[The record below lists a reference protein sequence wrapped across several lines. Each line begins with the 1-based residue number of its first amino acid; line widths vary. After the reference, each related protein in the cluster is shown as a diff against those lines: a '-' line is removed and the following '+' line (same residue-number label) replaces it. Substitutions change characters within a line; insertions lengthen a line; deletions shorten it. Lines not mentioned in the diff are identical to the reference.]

1 MVNQSQKP
9 SIPHKI
15 EHSSGRETQ
24 SSAVDKIIGARVDT
38 IKEILFR
45 SETILIILI
54 FFLMSITGI
63 ISPRFVKSANLIVL
77 LKQSSYLVFPT
88 LGQAIVLLTGGFDL
102 SIGPLVSL
110 ISICS
115 TMIMTSLNINPEA
128 AILMGFSVGLLVG
141 LIIGLTNGVLVA
153 LFRVNPLIVTLATG
167 SVAGGLALILSG
179 GSPVFNLPDQLNSLF
194 GSSEIVYIPVPAII
208 ATIITLIV
216 YIFLTRTRQGKYLY
230 AIGGN
235 EEAARV
241 AGIPTKFY
249 LVIAYTMS
257 AILAVIGGFLLT
269 ARVNSGEPNLGGA
282 LSLQCL
288 AAAVLGGVSLKG
300 GEGTALGA
308 VLGAFFMIL
317 LGNAMDLLHVG
328 TYSQMLALGLVL
340 IGATVL
346 DRIVHKE

>member
-1 MVNQSQKP
+1 M
-9 SIPHKI
+9 
-15 EHSSGRETQ
+15 
-24 SSAVDKIIGARVDT
+24 ADKIPDVSIALDIEAKSREEIGSSLPEKTNNARASA
-38 IKEILFR
+38 IKEVLLR
-45 SETILIILI
+45 SETILIMLILL
-54 FFLMSITGI
+54 LMTVTGI
-63 ISPRFVKSANLIVL
+63 IAPRFLKPGNLIVL
-77 LKQSSYLVFPT
+77 MKQSSYLVFPA

-115 TMIMTSLNINPEA
+115 TMTMTTLNINPDV
-128 AILMGFSVGLLVG
+128 AILIGFGVGLMAG
-141 LIIGLTNGVLVA
+141 FIIGFTNGMLVSV
-153 LFRVNPLIVTLATG
+153 FGVNPLIVTLATG
-167 SVAGGLALILSG
+167 SGAAGLAFILSG
-179 GSPVFNLPDQLNSLF
+179 GSPVFNLPDRFNSLL
-194 GSSEIVYIPVPAII
+194 GSSTIAHIPVPAII
-208 ATIITLIV
+208 AIIIAMII

-235 EEAARV
+235 EEAART

-249 LVIAYTMS
+249 LVVAYMMS
-257 AILAVIGGFLLT
+257 SILAVIGGFLLT

-300 GEGTALGA
+300 GEGTAVGA

-317 LGNAMDLLHVG
+317 LGNAMDLLQVG

-340 IGATVL
+340 IGATLL
-346 DRIVHKE
+346 DRFVHKE

>member
-1 MVNQSQKP
+1 MANQIQKASISLDKEP
-9 SIPHKI
+9 SAGK
-15 EHSSGRETQ
+15 EAQSLTKET
-24 SSAVDKIIGARVDT
+24 
-38 IKEILFR
+38 LFR

-54 FFLMSITGI
+54 LFLMVITGI
-63 ISPRFVKSANLIVL
+63 ISPRFLKLANLTVL

-88 LGQAIVLLTGGFDL
+88 LGQSIVLLTGGFDL

-110 ISICS
+110 VSICS
-115 TMIMTSLNINPEA
+115 TMIMTSLNINPEV
-128 AILMGFSVGLLVG
+128 AILVGFSVGLLVG

-153 LFRVNPLIVTLATG
+153 VFRVNPLIVTLATG
-167 SVAGGLALILSG
+167 SMAAGLALIVSG
-179 GSPVFNLPDQLNSLF
+179 GSPVFNLPDQLNLLF
-194 GSSEIVYIPVPAII
+194 GSSEIAYIPVPAIV
-208 ATIITLIV
+208 ATIMTLIV

-249 LVIAYTMS
+249 LVIAYMMS

-308 VLGAFFMIL
+308 ILGAFFMIL